1 MKKTYLDYFY
11 EICKIPRGSG
21 NEQKLAEYLLSFARE
36 HDLEA
41 FIEDGSG
48 NVIIKKPASPGYE
61 NAPSVILQGHMDM
74 VCEKRKDSVHDFETD
89 PIAYVR
95 DGNILR
101 TDGTTLGADNGIAV
115 AYAMAVLADFE
126 IEHPAIEVL
135 LTTEEETTMLGA
147 ELARAENFKSKY
159 MLNLDSEEE
168 GKLFVSSAGWV
179 DAIGEIRINRVKS
192 KLSRSYRVSVSGLR
206 GGHSGMDIHK
216 GRGNANKILCRLLHA
231 IRGISPEFEIA
242 DIQGGRKA
250 TAIARD
256 ASALIN
262 LPESGFANIECAVK
276 HLQDDI
282 NAEYILTDSVKI
294 DISSA
299 DFEQNVFD
307 GECRDRAIDFG
318 FLVFNGMYSK
328 LPDMDVTQC
337 SQNLGYFAVD
347 EDVLMIEIC
356 TRSAIDSLTVHL
368 GEMNLKLFERCG
380 IDGKLGKQYHA
391 WKYQPK
397 SPLRELAVKVYEN
410 MQGEAM
416 QLEAI
421 HAGLECG
428 YLSGNLGVD
437 IVSFGPTIHDVHSPD
452 EVLEIDSADRVYE
465 YLLALLKEFKALK

>member
-21 NEQKLAEYLLSFARE
+21 NEQKLAEYLLNFARK

-41 FIEDGSG
+41 FIEGGSG
-48 NVIIKKPASPGYE
+48 NVIIKKPASSGYE
-61 NAPSVILQGHMDM
+61 DAPSVILQGHMDM
-74 VCEKRKDSVHDFETD
+74 VCEKRKDSPHDFEKD
-89 PIAYVR
+89 PIEYVR

-101 TDGTTLGADNGIAV
+101 TNGTTLGADNGIAV
-115 AYAMAVLADFE
+115 AYAMAVLADSD
-126 IEHPAIEVL
+126 ISHPAIEVL
-135 LTTEEETTMLGA
+135 LTTQEETTMLGA
-147 ELARAENFKSKY
+147 ELARPENFKSKY

-179 DAIGEIRINRVKS
+179 DSIGEIKINRVKS
-192 KLSRSYRVSVSGLR
+192 KFSRSYKLNISGLR

-216 GRGNANKILCRLLHA
+216 GRGNANKILCRLLYV
-231 IRGISPEFEIA
+231 IRGIASELEIA

-262 LPESGFANIECAVK
+262 LPENKIDDIKRAVK
-276 HLQDDI
+276 NLQDDI

-294 DISSA
+294 DISPV
-299 DFEQNVFD
+299 DFEDYVFD
-307 GECRDRAIDFG
+307 TECRDKAIDFG

-347 EDVLMIEIC
+347 DDVLMIEIC
-356 TRSAIDSLTVHL
+356 TRSAVDSLTVHL
-368 GEMNLKLFERCG
+368 GEMNLKLFECCG
-380 IDGKLGKQYHA
+380 IEGRLGKQYHA
-391 WKYQPK
+391 WKYQPE
-397 SPLRELAVKVYEN
+397 SPLRELAMKVYEK
-410 MQGEAM
+410 MQGELM

-452 EVLEIDSADRVYE
+452 ETLEIDSADRVYE